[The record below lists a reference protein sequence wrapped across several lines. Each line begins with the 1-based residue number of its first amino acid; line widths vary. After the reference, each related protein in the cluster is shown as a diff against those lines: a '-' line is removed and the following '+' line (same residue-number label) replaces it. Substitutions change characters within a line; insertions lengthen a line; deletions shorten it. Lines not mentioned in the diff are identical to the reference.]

1 MVVLGFDRAGDATS
15 DIRALGRAIEDHIA
29 ATWDTIL
36 REHDEKLRDAYE
48 KAGDMAYGTYLTLLF
63 SPVHQQLRRHG
74 LRAVPSLPGDFD
86 LSREW
91 GAATEDDQQRWMW
104 STIEVAGAAPL
115 GTIVTLVYHDHTRFR
130 LPRRPAI
137 IALPETGKEA
147 TVVALSRRSADFA
160 AAREA
165 SVEIAEYLQGLDEAN
180 R

>member
-1 MVVLGFDRAGDATS
+1 MATMGFDRAGDATN
-15 DIRALGRAIEDHIA
+15 DIHALGRAIDAYIA
-29 ATWDTIL
+29 ANWETIL

-63 SPVHQQLRRHG
+63 SPVHQQLRRDG

-86 LSREW
+86 ISREW

-104 STIEVAGAAPL
+104 STIEAASAAPL
-115 GTIVTLVYHDHTRFR
+115 GTIVTIVYHDHTRFR

-137 IALPETGKEA
+137 IALPETGKDA
-147 TVVALSRRSADFA
+147 VVAALSRRSADFA

-165 SVEIAEYLQGLDEAN
+165 SIEIAEYLQGLEETN
-180 R
+180 